1 MGSEGIRSVDP
12 DVHCRYVHVGCVSTS
27 PWMESRPQYGYLL
40 SCLYGSPKG
49 HLDKQGR
56 APTVCL
62 QVVTVTTLGILSSP
76 VHTCHP
82 VAGPTDVLGV
92 SDSAS
97 SIGSSISS
105 GVSGGVNSMMA
116 LFGAKGGGRSGPS
129 VSVLCRLSLRN
140 PCFPRV
146 LTDAYSRWMRRL
158 FSECA
163 HACSLALH
171 K

>member
-1 MGSEGIRSVDP
+1 
-12 DVHCRYVHVGCVSTS
+12 
-27 PWMESRPQYGYLL
+27 
-40 SCLYGSPKG
+40 
-49 HLDKQGR
+49 
-56 APTVCL
+56 
-62 QVVTVTTLGILSSP
+62 
-76 VHTCHP
+76 
-82 VAGPTDVLGV
+82 VLGV

-129 VSVLCRLSLRN
+129 VRPSVSVLCRLSLRN
-140 PCFPRV
+140 AYFPRV
-146 LTDAYSRWMRRL
+146 LTDAYWRWMRRL

-163 HACSLALH
+163 HACFLALH